1 MGTRISTLQKAI
13 EIVESLPS
21 DEQEILVEVIRRR
34 ILERRRAVL
43 IAEVAEAR
51 KAYQRGEVRRG
62 SVDDLLRELED

>member
-13 EIVESLPS
+13 EIVENLPS

-51 KAYQRGEVRRG
+51 EAYQRGEVQRG
-62 SVDDLLRELED
+62 SVDDLLQELED

>member
-51 KAYQRGEVRRG
+51 EAYQRGEVRRG

>member
-34 ILERRRAVL
+34 ILERRRALL

-51 KAYQRGEVRRG
+51 EAYQRGEVRRG

>member
-34 ILERRRAVL
+34 MLQRRRAVL
-43 IAEVAEAR
+43 IGEVAEAR
-51 KAYQRGEVRRG
+51 KAYGRGEVRRG
-62 SVDDLLRELED
+62 SVDDLLGELEH